1 MYHQNCFK
9 DYFCLIK
16 FQIKRSLCAPKRFKA
31 LAYTLGPHTRLSLQ
45 EQAVYA
51 QIKFSLLL
59 VFFYFDISTKSFPVF
74 IADIIKI
81 SR

>member
-16 FQIKRSLCAPKRFKA
+16 FQIKRRFKA